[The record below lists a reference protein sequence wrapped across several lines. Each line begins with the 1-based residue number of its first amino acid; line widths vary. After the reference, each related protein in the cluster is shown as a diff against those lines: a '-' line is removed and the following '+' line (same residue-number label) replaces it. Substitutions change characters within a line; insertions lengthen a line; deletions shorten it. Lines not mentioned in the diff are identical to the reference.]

1 MKIGFDISMTHQ
13 QKAGCAWVA
22 EKLSKSLALEH
33 VENSYVFFD
42 HFLGWI
48 NDSVE
53 QSGIELPKN
62 VSTPLRSA
70 NQRQAHSYWE
80 NVRRTGICQP
90 QLDIIHSN
98 NFQACR
104 FANTKLVYTVY
115 DVSFWVHPEFTT
127 EANRLA
133 CQNGLL
139 DALLYADGL
148 VYISE
153 HARSE
158 LHRILPA
165 AIGRQ
170 KIKECVLQLGPAHQ
184 PSNDSLQFGK
194 EAYWLMVGSL
204 EPRKNHH
211 AALDAFEIYWEKSQ
225 RKIPLKIA
233 GGAGW
238 KAEKLQKRISHL
250 KEQGKLDYLGYTQ
263 DEHMRDLYHNAMA
276 LLFPSWYEGF
286 GLPVLEAMGLGCP
299 VIASDRSSIPEVGG
313 DAVTYIDPS
322 NPNQIAD
329 QMLILESNRELRGQL
344 RNRGKVQAAGF
355 SWAKSASQLIEFYN
369 QVLYK

>member
-13 QKAGCAWVA
+13 EKAGCAWVA
-22 EKLSKSLALEH
+22 EKLSKALALGH
-33 VENSYVFFD
+33 AENSYVFFD
-42 HFLGWI
+42 HFIGWI

-53 QSGIELPKN
+53 QSGIALPKN
-62 VSTPLRSA
+62 VSAPLRSVDKS
-70 NQRQAHSYWE
+70 QAHSYWE
-80 NVRRTGICQP
+80 NVRRTGICEP
-90 QLDIIHSN
+90 QVDIIHSN

-133 CQNGLL
+133 CQSGLL

-153 HARSE
+153 HARNE
-158 LHRILPA
+158 FHRILPG
-165 AIGRQ
+165 AIERQ
-170 KIKECVLQLGPAHQ
+170 KIKECVIHLGPSHEPPKNRIQVGA
-184 PSNDSLQFGK
+184 

-204 EPRKNHH
+204 EPRKNHKV
-211 AALDAFEIYWEKSQ
+211 ALDALEIYWEKSQ
-225 RKIPLKIA
+225 CKLPLKIA
-233 GGAGW
+233 GGSGW
-238 KAEKLQKRISHL
+238 NSEKLLERVLCLEQ
-250 KEQGKLDYLGYTQ
+250 QGKLEYLGYVP
-263 DEHMRDLYHNAMA
+263 DEQMSGIYHDALG

-299 VIASDRSSIPEVGG
+299 VIASNNSSIAEVGG
-313 DAVTYIDPS
+313 PAVTYINPE

-329 QMLILESNRELRGQL
+329 QMINLESDSEMRHALRA
-344 RNRGKVQAAGF
+344 KCKMQAANFTWGKT
-355 SWAKSASQLIEFYN
+355 ANRLIKFYSEI
-369 QVLYK
+369 LSE